1 MNERVLILRDAV
13 VKITQM
19 LSGKGIQVT
28 QRGVNAYVKSDRT
41 GKPVLVNLPYLP
53 DNSTEELCMAIQG
66 FLDHEVAHILFTD
79 FTLLEEANKTGAH
92 SMFNIIEDAR
102 IEKAMAKRFAGCGHN
117 LTVTGKFF
125 LDKYTTPAM
134 QQAAA
139 AGDANMVIA
148 TLTVPLIRAMS
159 GQFIFKE
166 FINDKMHIL
175 DPIYSKIADLE
186 EKIENCGSSR
196 EALDLAQEIEKR
208 LRSGSKSSGG
218 MKSSKKDEEEGE
230 GDGEVKSLK
239 GKSKKPKE
247 KEEEKPKSAGKG
259 KGEEEEA
266 KPKEEEK
273 PKGGSGPKPEKD
285 EEEEGEGAAGEEK
298 PKEEEGEEESAP
310 TPGEEEGEEEKPEEG
325 EGEGA
330 APGEEGED
338 EESAPSAAGEEE
350 GEEEPPEEEPAAGPP
365 KEEGEDEESASGSS
379 GEEDEGGEEESTEN
393 TAAIWEAIDKEG
405 ANDFDSSMSRAIS
418 NAACESAKH
427 ADYLIYTKEADV
439 LEPLHVGSGFN
450 SRMVAD
456 LCDKVDHMVGPLQ
469 KDLERAIAA
478 RSLATWEAGRRSGRL
493 HAANLSRLA
502 VGDPRVFRKKH
513 ETTSKDVAV
522 SLVIDASGSMSG
534 SKIHT
539 ATQAAYAL
547 SSVLERIGISHEV
560 VAFTTGE
567 PCATH
572 EELDKEQR
580 KIGRRFTRIEGLYM
594 PILKGFNERLKTE
607 VKERFGWL
615 PNSRVMRNN
624 IDGECVEIAARR
636 LMGRRESGKVMIVL
650 SDGAPAGQ
658 GDMAA
663 LQRHLRQVVKNVEKA
678 GVKTVGIG
686 IESSEVTKFYP
697 KNIVLHNVAELPDR
711 VIKELRH
718 LLVQ

>member
-53 DNSTEELCMAIQG
+53 DNATEELCMAIQG

-79 FTLLEEANKTGAH
+79 FTLLEEAGKTGAH

-166 FINDKMHIL
+166 FVKDKMHIL

-186 EKIENCGSSR
+186 EKIEACGSSR
-196 EALDLAQEIEKR
+196 EALDLAKEIEKR
-208 LRSGSKSSGG
+208 LRSGAKSSG
-218 MKSSKKDEEEGE
+218 MKSSKKSEEDEGE
-230 GDGEVKSLK
+230 GEGEVKSVK
-239 GKSKKPKE
+239 GKSKKKPE
-247 KEEEKPKSAGKG
+247 KEEEKTKAAGKG
-259 KGEEEEA
+259 KGEEEEEK
-266 KPKEEEK
+266 KPEEEES
-273 PKGGSGPKPEKD
+273 PKGGSAGSKPE
-285 EEEEGEGAAGEEK
+285 
-298 PKEEEGEEESAP
+298 KEEEGEESEGSGAGEEKPEEGEP
-310 TPGEEEGEEEKPEEG
+310 TPGEEEGEEEKPEEDE

-330 APGEEGED
+330 APGEE
-338 EESAPSAAGEEE
+338 E
-350 GEEEPPEEEPAAGPP
+350 GEEESPSSSSGEEEPP
-365 KEEGEDEESASGSS
+365 KEEGEEEGAGPSE
-379 GEEDEGGEEESTEN
+379 EEDEDEEGPSGSKGEDEGEGEEESTEN

-418 NAACESAKH
+418 NAACDSAKH
-427 ADYLIYTKEADV
+427 ADYLIYTKESDV
-439 LEPLHVGSGFN
+439 IEPLHVGSGFN
-450 SRMVAD
+450 SRMVVD

-502 VGDPRVFRKKH
+502 VGDPRVFRRKH

-567 PCATH
+567 PCADYTTL
-572 EELDKEQR
+572 EGEQR

-615 PNSRVMRNN
+615 PNSRILRNN

-636 LMGRRESGKVMIVL
+636 LMGRREAGKVMIVL

-663 LQRHLRQVVKNVEKA
+663 LQRHLKQVVKNVEKA

>member
-28 QRGVNAYVKSDRT
+28 QRGVNAYVKSDRA

-53 DNSTEELCMAIQG
+53 DNATEELCLAIQG
-66 FLDHEVAHILFTD
+66 FLDHEVAHILFSD
-79 FTLLEEANKTGAH
+79 FSLLEEAHKAGCQ
-92 SMFNIIEDAR
+92 SMLNMIEDAR

-125 LDKYTTPAM
+125 LDKYTVPAM
-134 QQAAA
+134 QEAAA
-139 AGDANMVIA
+139 AGNANGVIA
-148 TLTVPLIRAMS
+148 VLMVPLIRAMS

-166 FINDKMHIL
+166 FVKDKMHIL
-175 DPIYSKIADLE
+175 DPIYAKISDLE
-186 EKIENCGSSR
+186 EKIENCGSTR
-196 EALDLAQEIEKR
+196 EALDLAKEIEDR

-218 MKSSKKDEEEGE
+218 MKSSKKEEGGE
-230 GDGEVKSLK
+230 GDGEVKSVK
-239 GKSKKPKE
+239 GKS
-247 KEEEKPKSAGKG
+247 S
-259 KGEEEEA
+259 

-273 PKGGSGPKPEKD
+273 EKESKKSAGKSKGEEKEEEEKKPEESKPKGSGGSKSEKEED
-285 EEEEGEGAAGEEK
+285 EEEEGAA
-298 PKEEEGEEESAP
+298 
-310 TPGEEEGEEEKPEEG
+310 PGEGEEEKPEE
-325 EGEGA
+325 EGEKGAGSGEEEGKGEKDEEPSGA
-330 APGEEGED
+330 APGEEGDDED
-338 EESAPSAAGEEE
+338 EEEGAGPSDEDEDEEEGASASSGGEEDGE
-350 GEEEPPEEEPAAGPP
+350 GEEE
-365 KEEGEDEESASGSS
+365 D
-379 GEEDEGGEEESTEN
+379 TEN

-405 ANDFDSSMSRAIS
+405 KNDFDASMSRMIS
-418 NAACESAKH
+418 NAAAESAKH

-439 LEPLHVGSGFN
+439 LEPLHVGSGYD
-450 SRMVAD
+450 SRMLAE

-469 KDLERAIAA
+469 KDLERAVAA

-502 VGDPRVFRKKH
+502 VGDSRVFRKRH

-522 SLVIDASGSMSG
+522 SLVIDCSGSMSG

-539 ATQAAYAL
+539 ATAAAYAL
-547 SSVLERIGISHEV
+547 SQVLERIGISHEV
-560 VAFTTGE
+560 VAFTTGQ
-567 PCATH
+567 PCATY
-572 EELDKEQR
+572 EELEAEQR

-615 PNSRVMRNN
+615 PNSRILRNN

-636 LMGRRESGKVMIVL
+636 LMGRREAGKVLIVL

-658 GDMAA
+658 GDMRA
-663 LQRHLRQVVKNVEKA
+663 LQSHLKTVVKNVEKA

-697 KNIVLHNVAELPDR
+697 KNIVLHNVSELPNR

>member
-28 QRGVNAYVKSDRT
+28 QRGVNACVKSDHT

-53 DNSTEELCMAIQG
+53 DNATEELCLAIQG
-66 FLDHEVAHILFTD
+66 FLDHEVAHILFSD
-79 FTLLEEANKTGAH
+79 FSLLEEAHKAGCQ
-92 SMFNIIEDAR
+92 SMLNMIEDAR

-117 LTVTGKFF
+117 LAVTGKFF
-125 LDKYTTPAM
+125 LDKYTVPAM
-134 QQAAA
+134 QEAAA
-139 AGDANMVIA
+139 AGNANGVIA
-148 TLTVPLIRAMS
+148 ALMVPLIRAMS

-166 FINDKMHIL
+166 FVKDKMHIL
-175 DPIYSKIADLE
+175 DPIYAKISDLE
-186 EKIENCGSSR
+186 EKIENCGSTR
-196 EALDLAQEIEKR
+196 EALDLAKEIEDR

-218 MKSSKKDEEEGE
+218 MKSSKKDESGEGE
-230 GDGEVKSLK
+230 GEVKSVK
-239 GKSKKPKE
+239 GKSSKPKDEEESKKKSSGKGKGEKKEEEEEKESKPKGKGASKPE
-247 KEEEKPKSAGKG
+247 KEEEKP
-259 KGEEEEA
+259 
-266 KPKEEEK
+266 
-273 PKGGSGPKPEKD
+273 
-285 EEEEGEGAAGEEK
+285 EEEGAE
-298 PKEEEGEEESAP
+298 
-310 TPGEEEGEEEKPEEG
+310 PGEGEEEKPEEEEG
-325 EGEGA
+325 EGEGAGEGEEGEDEKEESGA
-330 APGEEGED
+330 APGEEEGEEGASASGGG
-338 EESAPSAAGEEE
+338 EEDGAGEEE
-350 GEEEPPEEEPAAGPP
+350 
-365 KEEGEDEESASGSS
+365 D
-379 GEEDEGGEEESTEN
+379 TEN
-393 TAAIWEAIDKEG
+393 TAAMWEAIDKEG
-405 ANDFDSSMSRAIS
+405 KNDFDASMSRMIS
-418 NAACESAKH
+418 NAAAESAKH

-439 LEPLHVGSGFN
+439 LEPLHVGGSYD
-450 SRMVAD
+450 SRMLAE

-469 KDLERAIAA
+469 KDLERAVAA

-502 VGDPRVFRKKH
+502 VGDSRVFRKRH

-539 ATQAAYAL
+539 ATAAAYAL
-547 SSVLERIGISHEV
+547 SQVLERIGISHEV
-560 VAFTTGE
+560 VAFTTGQ
-567 PCATH
+567 PCATY
-572 EELDKEQR
+572 EELEKEQS

-615 PNSRVMRNN
+615 PNSRILRNN

-636 LMGRRESGKVMIVL
+636 LMGRREAGKVMIVL

-658 GDMAA
+658 GDMHA
-663 LQRHLRQVVKNVEKA
+663 LQRHLKQVVKNVEKA

-697 KNIVLHNVAELPDR
+697 KNIVLHNVSELPDR

>member
-53 DNSTEELCMAIQG
+53 DNATEELCLAIQG

-102 IEKAMAKRFAGCGHN
+102 IEKAMANRFAGCGHN
-117 LTVTGKFF
+117 LAVTGKFF

-166 FINDKMHIL
+166 FIKDKMHIL

-186 EKIENCGSSR
+186 EKIEVCSSSR

-208 LRSGSKSSGG
+208 LRSGAKSSG
-218 MKSSKKDEEEGE
+218 MKSSKKKDEGE
-230 GDGEVKSLK
+230 DEGEVKSLK
-239 GKSKKPKE
+239 GKAKKKPEKE
-247 KEEEKPKSAGKG
+247 EKKSKSAGKEEEKP
-259 KGEEEEA
+259 E
-266 KPKEEEK
+266 EEEK
-273 PKGGSGPKPEKD
+273 PKGGSGPKSEKD
-285 EEEEGEGAAGEEK
+285 EEEGEGEGEGAGEESEKEGEEEKPAPGGEEGEEK
-298 PKEEEGEEESAP
+298 PEEG
-310 TPGEEEGEEEKPEEG
+310 EEKPEEG
-325 EGEGA
+325 EGEGS
-330 APGEEGED
+330 APGED
-338 EESAPSAAGEEE
+338 EEAPSPSSSDEEEPDEEEGESGGLADEEE
-350 GEEEPPEEEPAAGPP
+350 GEEGEGGS
-365 KEEGEDEESASGSS
+365 EGEND
-379 GEEDEGGEEESTEN
+379 GEGEEENTEN

-427 ADYLIYTKEADV
+427 ADYLIYTKEADK

-567 PCATH
+567 PCATY
-572 EELDKEQR
+572 EELEKEQR
-580 KIGRRFTRIEGLYM
+580 KIGRRFTRVEGLYM
-594 PILKGFNERLKTE
+594 PILKSFNERLKTE

-663 LQRHLRQVVKNVEKA
+663 LQRHLKQVVKNVEKA